1 MVYATYS
8 LTTWVLAHYVVV
20 VAVASRNDT
29 TIITK
34 VTTNVGVAISMDHGD
49 L

>member
-8 LTTWVLAHYVVV
+8 LTPWVLAHYVVV
-20 VAVASRNDT
+20 AAVASKNDT
-29 TIITK
+29 TTTK